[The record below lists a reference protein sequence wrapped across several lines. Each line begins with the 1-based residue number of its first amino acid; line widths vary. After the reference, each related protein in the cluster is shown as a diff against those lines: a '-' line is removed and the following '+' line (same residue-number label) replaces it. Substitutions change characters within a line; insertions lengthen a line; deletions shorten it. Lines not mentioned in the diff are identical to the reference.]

1 MAKEMGLN
9 PRSLIKNIPS
19 KSEQWKSPVKDWIR
33 DMYQKRQE
41 KSAKKKARKEQKKK
55 SINKGEGD
63 NNNCLYTLD
72 IFIISGQMTEKF
84 IKENPVI
91 SRTIQIQGNQ
101 TLEQLHRAI
110 FDAFGREDEHMYE
123 FQFGEGPMDPNGK
136 RYVLPMTLT
145 EPVSKLQKPA
155 GDITSTAIKALDL
168 KIDQAFGYWFD
179 FGDDWW
185 HQINVV
191 SIGNTVSK
199 GKYPKLTKH
208 VGKNPPQYI
217 DWDNKQK

>member
-1 MAKEMGLN
+1 VICTRNGRRNLRKRKLGSK
-9 PRSLIKNIPS
+9 RKKNIN
-19 KSEQWKSPVKDWIR
+19 KD
-33 DMYQKRQE
+33 
-41 KSAKKKARKEQKKK
+41 
-55 SINKGEGD
+55 EGG
-63 NNNCLYTLD
+63 NNCLYTLD
-72 IFIISGQMTEKF
+72 VFIISGQMTEKF

-91 SRTIQIQGNQ
+91 SRTIQIRGDQ
-101 TLEQLHRAI
+101 TLEQLHKAV
-110 FDAFGREDEHMYE
+110 FDAFAREEEHMYE
-123 FQFGEGPMDPNGK
+123 FQFGEGPMDPKGK
-136 RYVLPMTLT
+136 RYVLPMALT

-208 VGKNPPQYI
+208 VGENPPQYI